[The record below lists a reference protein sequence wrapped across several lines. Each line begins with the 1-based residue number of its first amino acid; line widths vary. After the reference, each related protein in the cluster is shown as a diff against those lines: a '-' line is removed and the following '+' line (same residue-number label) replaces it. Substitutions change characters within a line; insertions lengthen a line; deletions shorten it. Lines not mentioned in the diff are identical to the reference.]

1 MRGPITT
8 KVGVD
13 QRSEPDER
21 LSEDENEGYT
31 SIMFPTGGPESP
43 RWSSAAGARKPSS
56 RPVSVRSYGRGDDGR
71 SVRSMQMG
79 GSRPPSP
86 TGHKGRT
93 LSMVSAATTAAG
105 VDQYGYVDV
114 VRSAKPVLHGPASLP
129 GSTKAASGRARSVT
143 GESARGGPTTDAGVR
158 EADEREHDHAIS
170 SHGPSMLS
178 VDAFDARS
186 L

>member
-1 MRGPITT
+1 MLVRIDPL
-8 KVGVD
+8 
-13 QRSEPDER
+13 RSEADE
-21 LSEDENEGYT
+21 LSEYDLPGG
-31 SIMFPTGGPESP
+31 SVMFPREGGPESP
-43 RWSSAAGARKPSS
+43 RRSATARKSSS
-56 RPVSVRSYGRGDDGR
+56 RPASVRSYGRGDDGR

-86 TGHKGRT
+86 SGGHKGRT
-93 LSMVSAATTAAG
+93 LSMVSTATTAAG
-105 VDQYGYVDV
+105 ADPYGYVDV

-170 SHGPSMLS
+170 SHGPSIAS
-178 VDAFDARS
+178 SDATDICS